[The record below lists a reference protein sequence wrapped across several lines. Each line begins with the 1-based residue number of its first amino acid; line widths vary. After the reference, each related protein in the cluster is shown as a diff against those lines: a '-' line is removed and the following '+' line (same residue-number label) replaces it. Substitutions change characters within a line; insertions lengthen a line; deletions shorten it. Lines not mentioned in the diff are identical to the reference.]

1 MGTDVQEAEIDVGLA
16 NGDEGLW
23 DFFQEMELKNVR
35 VESARQQN
43 YLIRDVRPVLNMLR
57 ALRLLTQRDVSR
69 PVPII
74 KRSGGQ
80 WSLKDGGE
88 DTLYLR

>member
-16 NGDEGLW
+16 NGDERLW
-23 DFFQEMELKNVR
+23 DLFDQMQKHDQAFNK
-35 VESARQQN
+35 RQPT
-43 YLIRDVRPVLNMLR
+43 YTVAEVRPVLNMLR